1 METGPFTSWAGLSTN
16 CQLFGSIWAR
26 ESRSSNNCHW
36 ASQLPLL
43 TANLQLNW
51 GNLHLLRF
59 GLMRFPINCSAS
71 VISQV
76 TARFFGSCTTLS
88 RWYQENGVLL
98 YVKTGCCWVYTV
110 FLLWWRS
117 LSVLRYAGVVWD
129 LQCCS
134 VLCCFQIQEPLP
146 VPLLLMCCPSNW
158 CKKNW
163 YVVYYYL

>member
-1 METGPFTSWAGLSTN
+1 METGPFTN
-16 CQLFGSIWAR
+16 CQLFDSIWAR

-43 TANLQLNW
+43 TANLQLNS

-59 GLMRFPINCSAS
+59 GLMRFPTNCSARS
-71 VISQV
+71 LISQV
-76 TARFFGSCTTLS
+76 TAWFFGSCTTLS

-98 YVKTGCCWVYTV
+98 YVKTGFCWVHSLFALMEV
-110 FLLWWRS
+110 FVSSKICGSGL
-117 LSVLRYAGVVWD
+117 GF
-129 LQCCS
+129 QCCN
-134 VLCCFQIQEPLP
+134 VLCCFQIQQPLP
-146 VPLLLMCCPSNW
+146 VPLLLTCCPSNW